1 MSSIEA
7 AEKYIMQRAG
17 INLSDFDDLWLQEMI
32 GVYDE
37 VHHGLDCSDEDDEN
51 NSRDNVES
59 E

>member
-7 AEKYIMQRAG
+7 AEKHIMQRAG

-37 VHHGLDCSDEDDEN
+37 VHHGLDCSDEDD
-51 NSRDNVES
+51 
-59 E
+59 